1 MKDDLASVSL
11 KTLPGMIVSLLTWVL
26 EVPLEKWVLLAT
38 LVHVL
43 VQVGLILKRELRKEK
58 RK

>member
-43 VQVGLILKRELRKEK
+43 LQVGLILKRELRKEK